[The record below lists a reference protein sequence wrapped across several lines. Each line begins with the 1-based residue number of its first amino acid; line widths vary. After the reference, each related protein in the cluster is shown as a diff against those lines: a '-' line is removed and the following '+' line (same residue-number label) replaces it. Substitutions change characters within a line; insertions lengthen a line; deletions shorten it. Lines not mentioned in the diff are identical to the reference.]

1 MICQRDFFETCQ
13 HDGTQQV
20 DKATIGQFPQKS
32 SFSVMGQFGP
42 KLCNLISQVS
52 IYHNVLSE
60 NFEML

>member
-1 MICQRDFFETCQ
+1 ML

-32 SFSVMGQFGP
+32 SFSAIGKFGP
-42 KLCNLISQVS
+42 KLCNLISQVIMS
-52 IYHNVLSE
+52 HNVLSE